1 MNEMPDELNP
11 FKMAQRQLE
20 KVAKIMDLDAG
31 IYEYLRHPQKELT
44 VNFPV
49 RMDDGRERIFTGFR
63 VQYNNARGPYKGGIR
78 YHPDVSL
85 NEVRALAA
93 WMTWK
98 TAVVG
103 IPFGGAKGGVICN
116 PKEMSQGE
124 LERLTRRFTT
134 EISTIIGPE
143 KDIPAPDVY
152 TNPQVMAW
160 IMDTYSMNKG
170 HSVLGSVTGK
180 PLELGGSL
188 GREEATGRGCMLV
201 AREAMKKLDYKMIP
215 PEVWQREGY
224 KDMEDERC
232 MDQGTGHRIDGAT
245 VAVQGFGN
253 VGSVAARLLQ
263 NKGAKII
270 AVSDSRQGIFNKEG
284 FDIFEAIEH
293 KAMTG
298 GVKDFEGA
306 EHLEPKEIL
315 EISCDVLIP
324 AALENQITTAN
335 VDEIKAK
342 FVVEGAN
349 GPTTPEADQI
359 LHDKDVMVIP
369 DILANAG
376 GVTVSYFEW
385 VQGLQSF
392 FWSER
397 EVNCKLRDIMVRA
410 FDEIYQR
417 SEAYNVDMRTGAYLV
432 AVERVA
438 EAIRIRGFFP

>member
-1 MNEMPDELNP
+1 
-11 FKMAQRQLE
+11 MAQRQLR
-20 KVAKIMDLDAG
+20 KVTAMMKLDAD
-31 IYEYLRHPQKELT
+31 ISESLRYPQRELT

-49 RMDDGRERIFTGFR
+49 RMDDGNVKIFTGYR

-78 YHPDVSL
+78 YHPGVSL
-85 NEVRALAA
+85 DEVRALAA

-103 IPFGGAKGGVICN
+103 VPFGGAKGGVICN

-134 EISTIIGPE
+134 EISMMIGPD

-170 HSVLGSVTGK
+170 FSVLGSVTGK
-180 PLELGGSL
+180 PLEVGGSL

-201 AREAMKKLDYKMIP
+201 AREALKRLNYKIIP
-215 PEVWQREGY
+215 PEVWQKEGY
-224 KDMEDERC
+224 RDMEDERC
-232 MDQGTGHRIDGAT
+232 RDQGTGYRVDGAT
-245 VAVQGFGN
+245 VAIQGFGN
-253 VGSVAARLLQ
+253 VGSVAAKLFQR
-263 NKGAKII
+263 KGARIV
-270 AVSDSRQGIFNKEG
+270 AVSDSKGGIFSKEG
-284 FDIFEAIEH
+284 FDIFEVIEH
-293 KAMTG
+293 KARTG
-298 GVKDFEGA
+298 NVLDFDNSER
-306 EHLEPKEIL
+306 LEPDEIL
-315 EISCDVLIP
+315 EVGCDILVP
-324 AALENQITTAN
+324 AALENQLTEAN

-342 FVVEGAN
+342 VVVEGAN
-349 GPTTPEADQI
+349 GPTTLEADQI
-359 LHDKDVMVIP
+359 LYEKGIMVIP

-385 VQGLQSF
+385 VQGLQSY

-410 FDEIYQR
+410 FDEIYQT
-417 SEAYNVDMRTGAYLV
+417 SKTHNVDMRTGAYLV
-432 AVERVA
+432 AVKRVA
-438 EAIRIRGFFP
+438 EAIRIRGIFP